1 MNEVRGDEGKI
12 ALTELFSK
20 PLVTGSEVENRISLE
35 AAMFGQRQVFAA
47 YDAGESVMGAR
58 GLISNQNSTLFAYIA
73 RASSN
78 GPAIVKFGSIT
89 NSNKDRHLPVV
100 QAYLA
105 VLNQETGS
113 LEYFIDG
120 EAVTKLRTPAAS
132 MVAAQLL
139 ANKPNR
145 IVVVGGGAQG
155 QAHLNAA
162 SKVFNPSE
170 LALVTRGE
178 FNQPNIISVEHT
190 LERDIH
196 LACHNADLIFLC
208 TNSFEPVLTHSPMP
222 GATVISIGGFAPVR
236 SEVSVALLTSG
247 ASIYAD
253 DAQTAYK
260 QCGSIVDAL
269 KTNAN
274 LEVTSLGRVINHP
287 EAGRKNELQIIYYF
301 SVGLGFQ
308 DAAIV
313 EQLVGN

>member
-1 MNEVRGDEGKI
+1 MSEVSGDEEKI
-12 ALTELFSK
+12 ALTELFSR

-58 GLISNQNSTLFAYIA
+58 GLISNQSGTQFAYIA

-145 IVVVGGGAQG
+145 IVVVGGGDQG
-155 QAHLNAA
+155 HAHLNAA
-162 SKVFNPSE
+162 SKVFNPPE
-170 LALVTRGE
+170 LVLVSRGE
-178 FNQPNIISVEHT
+178 INQPNIISVEHT
-190 LERDIH
+190 LERDID
-196 LACHNADLIFLC
+196 LACRNADLIFLC
-208 TNSFEPVLTHSPMP
+208 TNSFEPVLTRSPMP
-222 GATVISIGGFAPVR
+222 GATVISIGGFAPSR
-236 SEVSVALLTSG
+236 SEVPVALLTSG

-253 DAQTAYK
+253 DAPTAYK

-313 EQLVGN
+313 EQLIST